1 MGGGYMAVLI
11 SRNTKVPT
19 KETKRF
25 TTYQDNQESV
35 MIQVYE
41 GERSMTEDN
50 HLLGK
55 FEPLNLPKLP
65 QGEPKVD
72 VTFGVDGSGI
82 LQVSAVET
90 NSGVINNITINND
103 KGRLNEEEVVRMIE
117 EANMYK
123 TDEQK
128 EADKETAKLFFE
140 RFLSKAEQFSINKK
154 STLSEQDELKLK
166 KCIETARDWMRN
178 NLQAESEDIRK
189 MQVEVETDLMP
200 ILEKTRS
207 VAGTS
212 ANLPAVQQG
221 GPEIED
227 SE

>member
-1 MGGGYMAVLI
+1 
-11 SRNTKVPT
+11 
-19 KETKRF
+19 
-25 TTYQDNQESV
+25 
-35 MIQVYE
+35 
-41 GERSMTEDN
+41 
-50 HLLGK
+50 
-55 FEPLNLPKLP
+55 
-65 QGEPKVD
+65 
-72 VTFGVDGSGI
+72 
-82 LQVSAVET
+82 
-90 NSGVINNITINND
+90 
-103 KGRLNEEEVVRMIE
+103 MIE

-128 EADKETAKLFFE
+128 EADKEAAKLSFE

-178 NLQAESEDIRK
+178 NLQAGSEDIRK

-200 ILEKTRS
+200 ILEKTES

-227 SE
+227 SD